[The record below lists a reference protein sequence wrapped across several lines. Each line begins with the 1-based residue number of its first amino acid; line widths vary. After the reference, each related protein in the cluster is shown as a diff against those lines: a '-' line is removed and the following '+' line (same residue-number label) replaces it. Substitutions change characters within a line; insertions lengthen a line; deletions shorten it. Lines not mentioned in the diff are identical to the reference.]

1 MKYTYKYIWMNLI
14 YLIDVLYVQKL
25 SGKSYLARFLI
36 DKYKNHF
43 DKIIL
48 ICLIVFK

>member
-1 MKYTYKYIWMNLI
+1 MDEFNLFNRC
-14 YLIDVLYVQKL
+14 LICSKTR

-48 ICLIVFK
+48 ICPTEKNEPFL